1 MDVPLV
7 TRSIELRRVV
17 ITGMGTVNPVGND
30 VSTSWTN
37 LKKGVSGIAPI
48 QGVRVDD
55 LASRIGGELKG
66 FDPASVLERKE
77 IRRLDPF
84 VHFAV
89 AAAQEAVDDA
99 KLEVPAGGSDRMGVM
114 IGSGIGGLKSIEA
127 NNIVLERRGASRV
140 SPFFVPQM
148 ITNMASGIVSIRF
161 GARGPNSCVVTAC
174 ASGAHSIGDAARLIQ
189 RGDADVMLAGGAEAP
204 IERIGIAGFA
214 AMRALST
221 RNDEPTRASRPFDK
235 GRDGFVIGEG
245 AGVVVLESLEHALAR
260 GAAIHAEVVGYGLSG
275 DAYHM
280 TAPPEDGRGA
290 ELAMRRAL
298 DDAGLAPEA
307 IDYINAHGTSTPHND
322 RVETLAIRRVFGEH
336 AGRLAISSTKSMT
349 GHTLGAAG
357 GIEAIFSAL
366 VVRDG
371 DIPPTIN
378 YEDPDPD
385 CDLEYTPNEA
395 RSANVRVA
403 LSNSFGFGGTNAALA
418 IARYEPG
425 RGKQ

>member
-1 MDVPLV
+1 MSIPLV

-17 ITGMGTVNPVGND
+17 ITGMGAVNALGND
-30 VSTSWTN
+30 VPTTWSN
-37 LKKGVSGIAPI
+37 LIKGVSGIAKI
-48 QGVRVDD
+48 ESVRVDD
-55 LASRIGGELKG
+55 LASQIGGEVKG
-66 FDPASVLERKE
+66 FDPESVLERKE
-77 IRRLDPF
+77 VRRLDPF
-84 VHFAV
+84 AHFAV
-89 AAAQEAVDDA
+89 AASQQAVDDA
-99 KLEVPAGGSDRMGVM
+99 KLEIPSGGSDRMGVL
-114 IGSGIGGLKSIEA
+114 IGSGIGGLQSIEK
-127 NNIVLERRGASRV
+127 NNVALERRGPGRI

-148 ITNMASGIVSIRF
+148 VTNMASGVVSMRF

-189 RGDADVMLAGGAEAP
+189 RGDAEVMLAGGAEAA
-204 IERIGIAGFA
+204 IERIGLSGFA

-245 AGVVVLESLEHALAR
+245 AGMLVLESLEHALAR
-260 GAAIHAEVVGYGLSG
+260 GAPIQAELLGYGLSG

-298 DDAGLAPEA
+298 EDAGLSPESV
-307 IDYINAHGTSTPHND
+307 DYLNAHGTSTPHND

-336 AGRLAISSTKSMT
+336 AEQLAISSTKSMI

-357 GIEAIFSAL
+357 GLEAIFTIL
-366 VVRDG
+366 VLRDG
-371 DIPPTIN
+371 EIPPTIN
-378 YEDPDPD
+378 YEEPDPD
-385 CDLEYTPNEA
+385 CDLDYTPNEA

-403 LSNSFGFGGTNAALA
+403 ISNSFGFGGTNAALV
-418 IARYEPG
+418 IARYEPE
-425 RGKQ
+425 RGLA

>member
-30 VSTSWTN
+30 VPTSWN
-37 LKKGVSGIAPI
+37 NVKKGVSGIAAI
-48 QGVRVDD
+48 QRVRVDD
-55 LASRIGGELKG
+55 LPSRIGGEVKG
-66 FDPASVLERKE
+66 FDPASVLERKDV
-77 IRRLDPF
+77 RRLDPF

-99 KLEVPAGGSDRMGVM
+99 KLEVPSGGSDRMGVL
-114 IGSGIGGLKSIEA
+114 IGSGIGGLQSIEV
-127 NNIVLERRGASRV
+127 NNVALERRGPGRV

-148 ITNMASGIVSIRF
+148 VTNMASGIVSIRF

-221 RNDEPTRASRPFDK
+221 RNDEPSRASRPFDK

-245 AGVVVLESLEHALAR
+245 AGMVVLESLEHALAR
-260 GAAIHAEVVGYGLSG
+260 GAPIQAEILGYGLSS

-298 DDAGLAPEA
+298 DDAGLAAEA
-307 IDYINAHGTSTPHND
+307 VDYINAHGTSTPHND

-336 AGRLAISSTKSMT
+336 AEQLAISSTKSMT

-357 GIEAIFSAL
+357 GVEAIFTAL

-378 YEDPDPD
+378 YEEPDPD
-385 CDLEYTPNEA
+385 CDLHYTPNEG

-403 LSNSFGFGGTNAALA
+403 LSNSFGFGGTNATLA